1 MKIELTEIL
10 THPGTML
17 ALIFG
22 LDLLFGDPVY
32 RLHPVRLIG
41 KLLTWYEL
49 RLRTIGLDG
58 KIGGIILVLLLLAS
72 SLVIGISVF
81 YLLASVHWSLSWLW
95 YVYLGWSF
103 LALGDLLQ
111 HAKYVATAIKEDD
124 LAEAKRQVGMLVGR
138 DTKQM
143 DLTACGRAAV
153 ESVSE
158 NLNDGVIAPMFY
170 FCFFGIPG
178 MLFYKVVSTLDSMVG
193 YRNERYKDFGWCG
206 ARFDDL
212 LSWIPARLSW
222 LLLSGS
228 AALIPGLSGRNAF
241 KVGWKDYSKLPS
253 PNAGWSEA
261 TAAGA
266 LKIKLCGPVWRE
278 GKMAHDY
285 WLGSPGDREGASYTD
300 IQLMNKFALATSLL
314 GALISGSCLWFSGFN
329 PFFST

>member
-1 MKIELTEIL
+1 MKIEFAEIL
-10 THPGTML
+10 MHPGMML
-17 ALIFG
+17 AMILG

-41 KLLTWYEL
+41 KFLTWYESIL
-49 RLRTIGLDG
+49 RQIGLNG
-58 KIGGIILVLLLLAS
+58 KFGGIILVLLLLCS
-72 SLVIGISVF
+72 SLVIGWSIF
-81 YLLASVHWSLSWLW
+81 YLLASLHWSLSWLW
-95 YVYLGWSF
+95 YMYLGWSL
-103 LALGDLLQ
+103 LALGDLLK
-111 HAKYVATAIKEDD
+111 HAKNVAAAIKEDD

-143 DLTACGRAAV
+143 DLPACGRAAV

-158 NLNDGVIAPMFY
+158 NLNDGVIAPVFY

-193 YRNERYKDFGWCG
+193 YRNERYQDFGWCG

-222 LLLSGS
+222 LLLSIS
-228 AALIPGLSGRNAF
+228 AALFPGLSGRNAF
-241 KVGWKDYSKLPS
+241 RVGWQDYSKLPS

-261 TAAGA
+261 AAAGA

-278 GKMAHDY
+278 GKLAHDY
-285 WLGSPGDREGASYTD
+285 WLGSNDDREGATYMD
-300 IQLMNKFALATSLL
+300 IQLMNKFALLTSLI
-314 GALISGSCLWFSGFN
+314 GTHIAGICLLFSGFT
-329 PFFST
+329 PLFST